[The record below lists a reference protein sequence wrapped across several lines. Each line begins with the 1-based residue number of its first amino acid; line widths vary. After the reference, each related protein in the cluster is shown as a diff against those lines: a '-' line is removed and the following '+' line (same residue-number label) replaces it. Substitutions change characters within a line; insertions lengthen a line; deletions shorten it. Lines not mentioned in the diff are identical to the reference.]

1 MQDKNTFDNWNLVK
15 QEVENRTRETN
26 FFIRPGNIVWINL
39 GRNVG
44 DEEHGKGEKSERPI
58 LVLKVFN
65 QNLFWGLAMTSKIK
79 EGNKYYFKIK
89 IEYKE
94 NLNYTNPAEVS
105 VILSQLKIFDTKR
118 ITEKIGKIDSEDF
131 AELKQKIRN
140 LI

>member
-1 MQDKNTFDNWNLVK
+1 MDK
-15 QEVENRTRETN
+15 
-26 FFIRPGNIVWINL
+26 
-39 GRNVG
+39 
-44 DEEHGKGEKSERPI
+44 EHGKGEKSERPI